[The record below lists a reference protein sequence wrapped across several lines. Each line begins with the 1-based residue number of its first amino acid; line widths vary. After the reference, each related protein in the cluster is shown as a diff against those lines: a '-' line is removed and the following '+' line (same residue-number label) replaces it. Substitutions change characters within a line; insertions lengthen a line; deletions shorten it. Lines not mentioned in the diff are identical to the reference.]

1 MLLLF
6 NLIEQVFTDPTNK
19 IEIHP
24 FSCIQIVVNS
34 ILSMKWF
41 TVYTIVDGKSSF
53 NVSTGLAS
61 VQVTYA
67 LLHLREIP
75 RFVNPRSKGIAS
87 T

>member
-1 MLLLF
+1 MEADLLDSVG
-6 NLIEQVFTDPTNK
+6 EMRPG
-19 IEIHP
+19 E
-24 FSCIQIVVNS
+24 S
-34 ILSMKWF
+34 
-41 TVYTIVDGKSSF
+41 VDGKNLF
-53 NVSTGLAS
+53 NISIGLAS